1 VILVATNYMKEADTE
16 SIWNTQLDTTRFGK
30 IGVRI
35 AEQLNFWINDDATSQ
50 ITDTKVTPILEQISE
65 EILIGLLNKA
75 KVEKDPYQ
83 FMAMQVTRTSR
94 DILRNYGDILQ
105 KIRQVI
111 SKEKIELVQRDLPSS
126 TSDW

>member
-1 VILVATNYMKEADTE
+1 MKEADTE